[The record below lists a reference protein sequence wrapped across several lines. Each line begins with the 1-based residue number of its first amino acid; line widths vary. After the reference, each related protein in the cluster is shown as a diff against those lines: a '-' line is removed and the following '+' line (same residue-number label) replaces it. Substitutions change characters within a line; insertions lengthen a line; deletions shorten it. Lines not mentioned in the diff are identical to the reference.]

1 MSISV
6 HPWLVHS
13 TTHRQVPAHNGT
25 FGTFAS
31 NVEPTR
37 NETRVLVLYTEIAPY
52 VLACLDALVARTGAR
67 IELVRWPVNAEAPF
81 ALGAH
86 PGITLHDRRD
96 FTDERLL
103 AFALDFK
110 PQFVIASGWVD
121 KGYLKVCRAMRRQ
134 GIPTSMNLDT
144 AWRGD
149 AKQWISAA
157 LARLWMPRTYSHIWA
172 TGTRQVAYARMLGLP
187 ENRILTGLYAADTT
201 PFRAAFH
208 AARQARQLR
217 YPHRF
222 IHVARYIPTKGQQVL
237 CDAFAE
243 LCDQGRAGDWELH
256 LVGTGELH
264 DQVKNSTS
272 GRHPRIVHRGFV
284 QATDI
289 PAVLAE
295 AGASVLPSLYE
306 PWGVVVQEHAC
317 IGLPLLLSDAVGAG
331 ERFLEPG
338 ANGALHK
345 AGDKADLQQSLLQII
360 GTPEAELLRMGDRSA
375 ELGATW
381 TPERW
386 AALAEQTLLK
396 R

>member
-1 MSISV
+1 M
-6 HPWLVHS
+6 
-13 TTHRQVPAHNGT
+13 PARNGT

-31 NVEPTR
+31 TVEPTQ
-37 NETRVLVLYTEIAPY
+37 NGPRVLVLYTEIAPY
-52 VLACLDALVARTGAR
+52 VLASLDALVARTGAR

-81 ALGAH
+81 DLGAH

-103 AFALDFK
+103 AFARDLD

-121 KGYLKVCRAMRRQ
+121 KGYLKVCRAMRKQ

-149 AKQWISAA
+149 AKQWVSAA

-172 TGTRQVAYARMLGLP
+172 TGTRQVRYARMLGLP
-187 ENRILTGLYAADTT
+187 AERILTGLYTADVG
-201 PFRAAFH
+201 PFVSAF
-208 AARQARQLR
+208 AEARKALLQH

-222 IHVARYIPTKGQQVL
+222 IHVARYIPTKGQQLL

-243 LCDQGRAGDWELH
+243 LCDQGQAGDWELH

-264 DQVKNSTS
+264 EQVKNSPT
-272 GRHPRIVHRGFV
+272 GVHPRIVHRGFV
-284 QATDI
+284 QAKDG
-289 PAVLAE
+289 PAMLAE
-295 AGASVLPSLYE
+295 AGVSVLPSLYE
-306 PWGVVVQEHAC
+306 PWGVVVHEHAC
-317 IGLPLLLSDAVGAG
+317 VGLPLLLSDAVGAG

-338 ANGALHK
+338 VNGHLHR
-345 AGDKADLQQSLLQII
+345 AGDKADLQRSLLRMIQ
-360 GTPEAELLRMGDRSA
+360 ASDQELIRMGDRSA
-375 ELGATW
+375 ELGVQW
-381 TPERW
+381 TPALW
-386 AALAEQTLLK
+386 AKAAEKHFL